1 MIGTRGGIA
10 WLVVALAAF
19 AIPSASDAAPARR
32 NAPPKPVADTAAP
45 LGRVLA
51 ETAEVRSGAGFSYR
65 VIAVLSRDD
74 VVRMVERG
82 KRGGWTRV
90 RLESGIVG
98 WVLSEQLLLFS
109 EGTGEEEKV
118 GPFKRAGRK
127 LRATILG
134 PPNLLTARIGGA
146 FSAGALGNEGLFL
159 VRPSVF
165 LSPNAAIEAYV
176 GPTAGREAS
185 RAMMGLGVNL
195 YVSPGIPFTPFVS
208 VGTGAVYSR
217 AKVDRLADGTWQYLV
232 SPGAGFW
239 LIFKAGVGIRFDFRN
254 HILFRADHAQQ
265 KQEYSGGLA
274 FSF

>member
-1 MIGTRGGIA
+1 MIGRRGGIA
-10 WLVVALAAF
+10 CVVVALATLA
-19 AIPSASDAAPARR
+19 APSVADAARRKEPA
-32 NAPPKPVADTAAP
+32 APVADAAAP

-109 EGTGEEEKV
+109 AGTGEAEKV
-118 GPFKRAGRK
+118 GPFKRAGRR
-127 LRATILG
+127 LRETILG

-146 FSAGALGNEGLFL
+146 FSAGALGKEGLFL

-165 LSPNAAIEAYV
+165 LSPNAAIEGYV
-176 GPTAGREAS
+176 GPAVGREAS

-195 YVSPGIPFTPFVS
+195 YVSPGIPFSPFVS

-217 AKVDRLADGTWQYLV
+217 GKVDRLGGGSWQYLV

-254 HILFRADHAQQ
+254 HVLFRADSAQQ

>member
-1 MIGTRGGIA
+1 VSLALVLVGTA
-10 WLVVALAAF
+10 MPVADASAAR
-19 AIPSASDAAPARR
+19 SRR
-32 NAPPKPVADTAAP
+32 NAEPTPVADEAAP

-51 ETAEVRSGAGFSYR
+51 ETAEVRSGAGFGYR
-65 VIAVLSRDD
+65 VIAVLQRDD

-98 WVLSEQLLLFS
+98 WILSEQILLFS
-109 EGTGEEEKV
+109 AGTGEPEKL
-118 GPFKRAGRK
+118 GPFRRAGRR
-127 LRATILG
+127 LRETILG

-165 LSPNAAIEAYV
+165 LSPNAAIEGFV
-176 GPTAGREAS
+176 GPAAGRESS
-185 RAMMGLGVNL
+185 RALMGVGVNL
-195 YVSPGIPFTPFVS
+195 YLSPSIPFTPFVA
-208 VGTGAVYSR
+208 VGTGAVYTR
-217 AKVDRLADGTWQYLV
+217 GKVDRLGAGTWSYLV

-239 LIFKAGVGIRFDFRN
+239 IIFKAGVGVRFDFRN
-254 HILFRADHAQQ
+254 HVIFRANRAAQ